1 MEGASLK
8 TYESRGEAKA
18 PPSPAVVPR
27 LLPEAFPSI
36 LRASTQ
42 LWLHSTDVTQHNLGI
57 SNGQEISIRTVSQDE
72 VPMERPL
79 QYFEVYKMNL
89 ENSLLWKMK
98 T

>member
-1 MEGASLK
+1 MTCLFTVALAVP
-8 TYESRGEAKA
+8 TA
-18 PPSPAVVPR
+18 PKGNR
-27 LLPEAFPSI
+27 FQHTFLIPEV
-36 LRASTQ
+36 Q
-42 LWLHSTDVTQHNLGI
+42 LGSQRLHSTDVTQHNLGI